1 MVEPA
6 SNLRSAAQRAYGD
19 AIRFHDA
26 SIYALSFPDN
36 SFDAVLSVR
45 VFHRLNR
52 ADAALAEMSRI
63 IRPGGRVILSY
74 ANKRNPKRI
83 AQFSRWGVG
92 KPVLA
97 RRGELLRD
105 AIRSSPGADARTGPP
120 SGSSHRRRI
129 RRAFDRQAG
138 RNHPD
143 PAVCLAA
150 VIETCAEPGADCAV
164 CVHRCRQAMKV
175 VVGWDVDPVL
185 PEPLSRRPETDIWT
199 PLAQIDVLIETMGD
213 DLPPITW
220 LIRAEERVRFA
231 TGSYVSGY
239 VSKERRWQW
248 LVNRGHELG
257 WYKQLMSFNT
267 ARGTFVFDAS
277 PTWLHEAHRSLAL
290 HFAVRATRTGWD
302 YGSNTLF
309 ATLDTLGVAVDF
321 SALPGN
327 LGWYGVGSTVVEV
340 DWTQC
345 AASPYHPSP
354 KDDQAAGE
362 DALAMLE
369 VPVAQFPN
377 RALVWPLGSRG
388 EWRTSDSR
396 YRVSTTRLA
405 Y

>member
-1 MVEPA
+1 
-6 SNLRSAAQRAYGD
+6 
-19 AIRFHDA
+19 
-26 SIYALSFPDN
+26 
-36 SFDAVLSVR
+36 
-45 VFHRLNR
+45 
-52 ADAALAEMSRI
+52 
-63 IRPGGRVILSY
+63 
-74 ANKRNPKRI
+74 
-83 AQFSRWGVG
+83 
-92 KPVLA
+92 
-97 RRGELLRD
+97 
-105 AIRSSPGADARTGPP
+105 
-120 SGSSHRRRI
+120 
-129 RRAFDRQAG
+129 
-138 RNHPD
+138 
-143 PAVCLAA
+143 
-150 VIETCAEPGADCAV
+150 
-164 CVHRCRQAMKV
+164 MKV
-175 VVGWDVDPVL
+175 VVGCDVDPVL

-199 PLAQIDVLIETMGD
+199 SLAQIDVLIETMGD

-220 LIRAEERVRFA
+220 LIRADESVRFA

-257 WYKQLMSFNT
+257 WHMHLMSFNT

-327 LGWYGVGSTVVEV
+327 LAWYGVGSTVVEV

-345 AASPYHPSP
+345 AASPYHPSR
-354 KDDQAAGE
+354 KDYQAAGE

-377 RALVWPLGSRG
+377 RAAGMARRLA
-388 EWRTSDSR
+388 WRMAHKRFTLSGLHNK
-396 YRVSTTRLA
+396 TRLLTEPWPELPKA
-405 Y
+405 GGEVWAFHFHPEGLAGEGLRHFIQNVERLRHNVAAEFVTASELIASGQAGVTS